1 MNLKSLRNKPSR
13 NGFDLSFKRNFTAKA
28 GELLPVMVKEV
39 LPGDVFNIDLSS
51 FTRTQPVNTA
61 AFARMREYYDFFFV
75 PYNLLWNKADTLLT
89 QMYDNPQHANSWNPA
104 DAG

>member
-51 FTRTQPVNTA
+51 FTRTQQLILPLSLVCVSITIS
-61 AFARMREYYDFFFV
+61 FLF
-75 PYNLLWNKADTLLT
+75 LT
-89 QMYDNPQHANSWNPA
+89 ICF
-104 DAG
+104 GIRLIRF